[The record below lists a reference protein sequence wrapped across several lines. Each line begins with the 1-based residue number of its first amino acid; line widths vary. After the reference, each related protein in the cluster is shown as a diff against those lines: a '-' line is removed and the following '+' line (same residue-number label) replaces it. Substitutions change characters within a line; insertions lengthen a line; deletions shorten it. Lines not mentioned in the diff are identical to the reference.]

1 MKKICERLLLKPVQI
16 SPGLPFFD
24 NLHFWL
30 KLVHMLK
37 FCIIIYSIVCHFP
50 LHYYW
55 YCYNKKQSS
64 SGVLQK
70 TCYYKFRKIH
80 KKTPALKTCF
90 CWSSRSTELIT
101 YRNFLV
107 NSAKFLATLFLE
119 NPLDGCFRINTRSV
133 YYPTTTVCFFQKRCH
148 IYFLAEYFLGLNK
161 SKLNISNP

>member
-1 MKKICERLLLKPVQI
+1 
-16 SPGLPFFD
+16 
-24 NLHFWL
+24 
-30 KLVHMLK
+30 MLK
-37 FCIIIYSIVCHFP
+37 FCIIIYSFVCHFP

-64 SGVLQK
+64 SSVLQK

-80 KKTPALKTCF
+80 KKTRALKTCF

-161 SKLNISNP
+161 SKLNISDP